1 MYLENVH
8 LARNLEFAGVELLLS
23 EILTKKWLDLSL
35 NYSVILAQMWSNLAR
50 TGL

>member
-8 LARNLEFAGVELLLS
+8 LARNLEFACVELLLG